1 MWSIFMLKK
10 RNITGVKVHYWN
22 LKQIPVVLSFTVEQI
37 IGQKN
42 TLREWAYRGLSSLQ
56 ET

>member
-10 RNITGVKVHYWN
+10 RNITGVKVQYWN
-22 LKQIPVVLSFTVEQI
+22 LKQIPIVLSFTVEQI

>member
-1 MWSIFMLKK
+1 MMWSIFMLKK

-22 LKQIPVVLSFTVEQI
+22 LKQIPIVLIVLSFTVEQI

-42 TLREWAYRGLSSLQ
+42 TLRE
-56 ET
+56 